1 LELNNSEDKRAE
13 AADDIDNLN
22 KKIITLEE
30 ELYESKQIQL
40 ELLENLN
47 LTNEKF
53 DNYVNENESMVEQL
67 EKEQKE

>member
-1 LELNNSEDKRAE
+1 MELNNSEDKRAE

>member
-1 LELNNSEDKRAE
+1 MNEWHNESKEE
-13 AADDIDNLN
+13 VN